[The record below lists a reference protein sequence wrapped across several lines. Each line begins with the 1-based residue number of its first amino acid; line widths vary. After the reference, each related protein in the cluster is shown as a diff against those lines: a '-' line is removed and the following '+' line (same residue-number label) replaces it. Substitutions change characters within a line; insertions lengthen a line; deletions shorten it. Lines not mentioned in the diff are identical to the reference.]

1 MNQKRQIL
9 LFQALK
15 CEDLTIFYV
24 LYHCK
29 ISISEVL
36 SILNCLIVEMRY
48 TNKFA
53 LACWSFDSTWPEATT
68 LGFELSCDFQT
79 FYHQSNE

>member
-1 MNQKRQIL
+1 MNQKCQIL

-36 SILNCLIVEMRY
+36 STLNCLIVEMRY

-53 LACWSFDSTWPEATT
+53 LPC
-68 LGFELSCDFQT
+68 
-79 FYHQSNE
+79 